1 MSNTVQPRD
10 LSWITYDQLLAIA
23 EKRFSKFIRNISVKK
38 NSVNDPTL
46 VLALATFLDQDIDS
60 VREMLAMQGQIKT
73 LQNSIGLFH
82 QDVLGSATGW
92 RELGTNGGVLD
103 IESEAPVALAGD
115 RIVIAEVKM
124 RYNTI
129 KGSDQPKVFNKLK
142 EAVAVKGGYRKY
154 VSYLVQI
161 IPEKP
166 VAYDKLWK
174 VTGNETH
181 ESVRVIDGRSA
192 YHLVSGDPN
201 AIDDLFEL
209 LPTVFDE
216 VARKIDPDRA
226 GLTTA
231 LTEGIV
237 EQALA
242 KALPKESAL
251 LK

>member
-1 MSNTVQPRD
+1 MSNTVQPKD
-10 LSWITYDQLLAIA
+10 LSWISYDQLLTIA
-23 EKRFSKFIRNISVKK
+23 EKRFSKFIKNISVKK

-60 VREMLAMQGQIKT
+60 VQEMLAMQGQIKT

-82 QDVLGSATGW
+82 QDVLGSAAGW
-92 RELGTNGGVLD
+92 RGLGTSGGGYD
-103 IESEAPVALAGD
+103 IESEEPVALAGD
-115 RIVIAEVKM
+115 RIVIAEIKM

-129 KGSDQPKVFNKLK
+129 KASDEKFVFGDLK
-142 EAVAVKGGYRKY
+142 RDVSSRGGHKKC
-154 VSYLVQI
+154 VGYLVQI
-161 IPEKP
+161 VPEKP
-166 VAYDKLWK
+166 IAYDKLWK
-174 VTGNETH
+174 VSGNETH

-216 VARKIDPDRA
+216 VAKKIDPNRA

-231 LTEGIV
+231 LTESIV
-237 EQALA
+237 EQTLA
-242 KALPKESAL
+242 KALPKKSAL

>member
-1 MSNTVQPRD
+1 MPNTVQPRD
-10 LSWITYDQLLAIA
+10 LSWITYDQLLSIA
-23 EKRFSKFIRNISVKK
+23 EKRFGKFVKNASAK
-38 NSVNDPTL
+38 KHSVNDPTL
-46 VLALATFLDQDIDS
+46 VLALASFLDQDIDS

-82 QDVLGSATGW
+82 QDVLGSANGW
-92 RELGTNGGVLD
+92 RGLGTSGGVYD
-103 IESEAPVALAGD
+103 IESKEPVALAND
-115 RIVIAEVKM
+115 RMVIAEVKM

-129 KGSDQPKVFNKLK
+129 KGSDQPAVFGRLK
-142 EAVAVKGGYRKY
+142 EAVSSRGGYKKC

-161 IPEKP
+161 VPEKP

-174 VTGNETH
+174 VSGSETH

-192 YHLVSGDPN
+192 YHLVTGDPN

-216 VARKIDPDRA
+216 VARKIDPERT
-226 GLTTA
+226 GLTTDF
-231 LTEGIV
+231 TESIV
-237 EQALA
+237 EQTVA
-242 KALPKESAL
+242 KALPTKSAL